1 MEINKKRYRDVD
13 SYFKRKFNK
22 KIIKIP
28 LDGGFTCPNRDGKIS
43 KLGCIY
49 CSENGAGDFT
59 RNDDLDKQ
67 IDFQINRLKKPNRNE
82 GYMAYFQN
90 FTSTYGDIEKMKKLF
105 YGAIENP
112 HIMGLSIA
120 TRADCLSD
128 EVIELLD
135 DLNKKTFLI
144 VELGLQSVN
153 EKSIEFINRGYSH
166 KEFDKG
172 LLK

>member
-22 KIIKIP
+22 KIIKVP

-67 IDFQINRLKKPNRNE
+67 IDYQINRLKNPKRKE
-82 GYMAYFQN
+82 G
-90 FTSTYGDIEKMKKLF
+90 
-105 YGAIENP
+105 
-112 HIMGLSIA
+112 
-120 TRADCLSD
+120 
-128 EVIELLD
+128 
-135 DLNKKTFLI
+135 
-144 VELGLQSVN
+144 
-153 EKSIEFINRGYSH
+153 
-166 KEFDKG
+166 
-172 LLK
+172 